1 MSHYH
6 FIAIGGAVMH
16 NLALELHALGH
27 EISGSDDEIFDPA
40 ASRLQARGL
49 LPEALGWFPEKI
61 NAQLEGVILGMHA
74 KADNPELQKAQEL
87 GVPIFSFP
95 AFIHEHA
102 KDKTRIVLAGSHG
115 KTTCTAMLMHIL
127 KKEGLKFDYLV
138 GSTIAGYERM
148 VGLSNA
154 PLMIIEGDEY
164 LSSALD
170 LRSKFLHYNPHYA
183 LITGIA
189 WDHVNVFPTLQSYE
203 DTFRAFCDQVKNSC
217 WFYGGDAT
225 LTRLAK
231 NRESFHAYSAP
242 AFETLGSGTRVIIDN
257 EHDYVL
263 PFFGRHNIEN
273 ASGVVEIAVQLGVSR
288 AAAWSHLGDFPGTAK
303 RLECLQSNGTEIIF
317 RDFAHAPSK
326 VAATVSAVRS
336 QFEDRYFLSVFELHT
351 YSSLQPEFMEGYKGL
366 FESAE
371 EAWVLFDPHVFELKR
386 MPVPSKEEVAQRLGN
401 VRVFDDPKQLA
412 EALNVWRLA
421 SGARSRDAVTLW
433 MSSGNFGGVK
443 IV

>member
-1 MSHYH
+1 
-6 FIAIGGAVMH
+6 MH

-49 LPEALGWFPEKI
+49 LPDALGWFTEKI

-95 AFIHEHA
+95 AFVHEHA

-127 KKEGLKFDYLV
+127 KKEGMEFDYLV

-203 DTFRAFCDQVKNSC
+203 DTFRTFCDQVKNRC

-225 LTRLAK
+225 LTKLAE
-231 NRESFHAYSAP
+231 NRESFHAYGAP

-257 EHDYVL
+257 EQDYVL

-273 ASGVVEIAVQLGVSR
+273 ASGVVAIAVQLGVSR

-303 RLECLQSNGTEIIF
+303 RLECLQSSGTEIIF

-366 FESAE
+366 FEAAE

-386 MPVPSKEEVAQRLGN
+386 MPVPSKEEVAHRLGN
-401 VRVFDDPKQLA
+401 VRVFDHPKQLA

>member
-1 MSHYH
+1 
-6 FIAIGGAVMH
+6 MH

-27 EISGSDDEIFDPA
+27 QISGSDDEIFDPA
-40 ASRLQARGL
+40 ASRLQACGL

-74 KADNPELQKAQEL
+74 KADNLELQKAQEL
-87 GVPIFSFP
+87 GVSIFSFP

-148 VGLSNA
+148 VGLSDA
-154 PLMIIEGDEY
+154 PLIIIEGDEY

-170 LRSKFLHYNPHYA
+170 LRSKFLHYKPHYA

-189 WDHVNVFPTLQSYE
+189 WDHVNVFPTLRSYE
-203 DTFRAFCDQVKNSC
+203 DTFRAFCDQVQHSC
-217 WFYGGDAT
+217 WYYGDDAT
-225 LTRLAK
+225 LSMLAE

-242 AFETLGSGTRVIIDN
+242 AFETLGSGTRVKVKN
-257 EHDYVL
+257 EVDCVL

-273 ASGVVEIAVQLGVSR
+273 ASGVVEIAVQLGVTR

-303 RLECLQSNGTEIIF
+303 RLECLQSAGSEIVF

-336 QFEDRYFLSVFELHT
+336 QFKDRYFLSVFELHT
-351 YSSLQPEFMEGYKGL
+351 YSSLQPVFMEGYKGL
-366 FESAE
+366 FESAD

-386 MPVPSKEEVAQRLGN
+386 MPVPSREDVAQRLGN
-401 VRVFDDPKQLA
+401 VRVFDDPQQLQ
-412 EALNVWRLA
+412 EALLVWRLA
-421 SGARSRDAVTLW
+421 SEARAHDAVSLW

>member
-1 MSHYH
+1 
-6 FIAIGGAVMH
+6 MH

-27 EISGSDDEIFDPA
+27 QISGSDDEIFDPA
-40 ASRLQARGL
+40 ASRLQACGL

-87 GVPIFSFP
+87 GVSIFSFP

-102 KDKTRIVLAGSHG
+102 KVKTRIVLAGSHG

-148 VGLSNA
+148 VGLSDA

-170 LRSKFLHYNPHYA
+170 LRSKFLHYKPHYA

-203 DTFRAFCDQVKNSC
+203 DTFRAFCDQVQHSC
-217 WFYGGDAT
+217 WYYGDDAT
-225 LTRLAK
+225 LSRLAE

-242 AFETLGSGTRVIIDN
+242 DFETLGSGTRVIIEN
-257 EHDYVL
+257 QMDYIL

-273 ASGVVEIAVQLGVSR
+273 ASGVVEIAVQLGVFR

-303 RLECLQSNGTEIIF
+303 RLECLQSTGSEIVF

-336 QFEDRYFLSVFELHT
+336 QFKDHYFLSVFELHT
-351 YSSLQPEFMEGYKGL
+351 YSSLQPVFMEGYKGL
-366 FESAE
+366 FESAD

-386 MPVPSKEEVAQRLGN
+386 MPVPSREDVAQRLGN
-401 VRVFDDPKQLA
+401 VRVFDDPQQLQ
-412 EALNVWRLA
+412 EALLVWRLA
-421 SGARSRDAVTLW
+421 SEARAHDAVSLW